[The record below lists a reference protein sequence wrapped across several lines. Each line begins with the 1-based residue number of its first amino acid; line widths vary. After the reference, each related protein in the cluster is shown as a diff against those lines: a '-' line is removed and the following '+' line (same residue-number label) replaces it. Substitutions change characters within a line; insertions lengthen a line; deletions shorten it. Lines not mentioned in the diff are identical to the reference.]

1 METALKNEVA
11 NPFGTVAPSHQT
23 GGLVEVES
31 QRAIAEVQAAMVI
44 ARKFP
49 RDPIAVMD
57 RILAACTRPSLAES
71 ALYSYSRG
79 GSEITGPSIRLAEVL
94 AQTWGNMQFGIRELD
109 QTAGESTVEAYA
121 WDIENNV
128 RQVKVFKV
136 KHLRST
142 KKGTFKLED
151 PRDIYELTA
160 NQGARRLRA
169 CILGVIPG
177 DVIEAAQKQCETT
190 LTTKMAI
197 TPELLS
203 RMIEKFAEFGV
214 TKEQVEKRI
223 QRRID
228 AITPALMVQ
237 LGKIANSLKDG
248 MSSPSDW
255 FEPVAPTTPPS
266 GSKTES
272 VKDKL
277 KGDVSDIATSIERKE
292 ASTPSPEPP
301 PGYATLPSGSNKT
314 GADTYDPAAFRTALS
329 KKLLDATH
337 LYEEKDRKGMRD
349 HFFRTFKVEKVT
361 DLPEESFAEAEDM
374 VNEMIALAPKKGA

>member
-1 METALKNEVA
+1 MESAIKNEVA

-23 GGLVEVES
+23 GSLVEVES

-128 RQVKVFKV
+128 RQVKSFKV

-177 DVIEAAQKQCETT
+177 DVIESATKQCEAT
-190 LTTKMAI
+190 LTTKIAI
-197 TPELLS
+197 TPELLV
-203 RMIEKFAEFGV
+203 RMVEKFAEFGV
-214 TKEQVEKRI
+214 TKEQIEKRI
-223 QRRID
+223 QRRIE

-237 LGKIANSLKDG
+237 LGKISNSLKDG

-255 FEPVAPTTPPS
+255 FDSVTPPVPPS

-277 KGDVSDIATSIERKE
+277 RD
-292 ASTPSPEPP
+292 
-301 PGYATLPSGSNKT
+301 SGS
-314 GADTYDPAAFRTALS
+314 GDTIPGKNPVAEAPSDPSVFRSALS
-329 KKLLDATH
+329 KKLLDAIH
-337 LYEEKDRKGMRD
+337 LYEEKDRKGIRD
-349 HFFRTFKVEKVT
+349 HFFSTFKIEKVT
-361 DLPEESFAEAEDM
+361 DLPEESFTEAERIIDEI
-374 VNEMIALAPKKGA
+374 VALAPNKTPLRRREG

>member
-177 DVIEAAQKQCETT
+177 DVIEAAQKQCEAT

-277 KGDVSDIATSIERKE
+277 KGESSDT
-292 ASTPSPEPP
+292 
-301 PGYATLPSGSNKT
+301 SGSNKT
-314 GADTYDPAAFRTALS
+314 GVDTYDPAAFRAALS

-349 HFFRTFKVEKVT
+349 QFFRTFKIEKVT
-361 DLPEESFAEAEDM
+361 DLPEESFAEAEHM
-374 VNEMIALAPKKGA
+374 VDEMIALAPKKGV